1 MSGTDDSPATRFAG
15 FIAKYDPSIAKIVR
29 PARSKLWRM
38 LPAAV
43 ELVYDNYNALA
54 IAFGPTEGASDAI
67 VSLAVYPRWVLLYFI
82 RGAKLS
88 DPKKLLQGSGNRGRH
103 ITLEGADDLDRPDVR
118 ALVNAA
124 IREAPVPMRKS
135 GRGYTVIKTVSRRQ
149 RPRRAGS

>member
-1 MSGTDDSPATRFAG
+1 MPGTDDSPAKRLAG
-15 FIAKYDPSIAKIVR
+15 FIAKYDPAIAKIVR
-29 PARSKLWRM
+29 AGRSKLRRM

-135 GRGYTVIKTVSRRQ
+135 GRGYTVIN
-149 RPRRAGS
+149 